1 MSLKIAE
8 VIVTKVGN
16 DARSGY
22 IVFTDRTGLQFYCA
36 GQRTLE
42 SGAVAFGGFVS
53 PVRPD
58 KDARTDAEYYVNFY
72 ENTNADSD
80 AVLNVRITKVRKV
93 GGENKF
99 DETYYASGVM
109 YATGTPGLLRGMLF
123 MNEEALTPEGEM
135 NTPVNRAPA
144 AKPPRKG
151 SKKQQQQARPAAPAA
166 EGEVDYDDIPF

>member
-72 ENTNADSD
+72 ENTNTESD

-99 DETYYASGVM
+99 DEAYYASGVM

-123 MNEEALTPEGEM
+123 MNEEAVQETK
-135 NTPVNRAPA
+135 APA
-144 AKPPRKG
+144 AKPPRKE
-151 SKKQQQQARPAAPAA
+151 SKKQQKQARPAAPAA